1 MLYFDASYVV
11 RLYVSDP
18 GWEKVRALA
27 ETDRIVC
34 CIHGYAE
41 AIAAFHRK
49 FREGAVSAK
58 SFSLLL
64 SQFLADDADGAF
76 AWLAVSPVVLTRLA
90 AVYKTLPPASHLRSA
105 DAIHLACA
113 AEFGLTEI
121 YSNNNRLLSAS
132 NYFGLSPRNI
142 I

>member
-1 MLYFDASYVV
+1 MLYFDTSYVV
-11 RLYVSDP
+11 RLYISDH
-18 GWEKVRALA
+18 GWQKVRALA

-49 FREGAVSAK
+49 FREGSVSAN

-64 SQFLADDADGAF
+64 SQFLADEAEGAF
-76 AWLAVSPVVLTRLA
+76 AWLAVSPLVLARVA
-90 AVYKTLPPASHLRSA
+90 VVYKTLPPASPLRSA

-113 AEFGLTEI
+113 AEFGLREI
-121 YSNNNRLLSAS
+121 YSNDARLLSAS
-132 NYFGLSPRNI
+132 SYFGLGARNI